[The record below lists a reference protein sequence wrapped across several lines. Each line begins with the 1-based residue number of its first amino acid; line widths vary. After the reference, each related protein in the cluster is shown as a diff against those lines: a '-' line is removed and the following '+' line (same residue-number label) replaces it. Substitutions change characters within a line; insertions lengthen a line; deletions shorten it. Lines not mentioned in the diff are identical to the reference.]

1 MIRRTCT
8 AVVALL
14 LLALTV
20 PALGKNY
27 SLHSPKLWTPQEKEQ
42 YEKENLPVVN
52 EKELA
57 EKQKE
62 RLKKEKE
69 QAEKLKEQ
77 VKKEKELADKQ
88 KEQLKKEK
96 EQAEKQKELVKKEK
110 EQVEKQKELIKKE
123 KMQVEKEREQVKI
136 EKEQVEKQKE
146 LVKKENE
153 KVKREKARIKK
164 NQILVKDGVSYREV
178 TAQKGDTLYALSR
191 KYSKEGSSYA
201 ETLRFNDI
209 RDPDQIVSGDVI
221 KVPLFQEK
229 KAKQRA
235 TAKQIK
241 PPAVLP
247 KQPTTARLAG
257 KAVREPSL
265 NHLKEPIVVKNELS
279 AKAIISSP
287 QQPSTAPVKA
297 CIPLQLTFS
306 NNSSSGPKLFEQAVK
321 SYRSGD
327 CQTAIQLFGR
337 YLSEQ
342 PTSALTADASLF
354 IADCYL
360 KLSGK

>member
-1 MIRRTCT
+1 MTRRTCT
-8 AVVALL
+8 VAITLL
-14 LLALTV
+14 FLTLAV

-42 YEKENLPVVN
+42 YEKENPPVVN

-69 QAEKLKEQ
+69 LI
-77 VKKEKELADKQ
+77 
-88 KEQLKKEK
+88 
-96 EQAEKQKELVKKEK
+96 
-110 EQVEKQKELIKKE
+110 EKQKELIKKE
-123 KMQVEKEREQVKI
+123 KIQAEKEREQ
-136 EKEQVEKQKE
+136 
-146 LVKKENE
+146 VKKENE
-153 KVKREKARIKK
+153 KVKKEKTWIKK

-178 TAQKGDTLYALSR
+178 TAQKGDTLYSISR

-201 ETLRFNDI
+201 GTLRFNDI
-209 RDPDQIVSGDVI
+209 QDPDQIISGDVI

-235 TAKQIK
+235 AAKQLK
-241 PPAVLP
+241 LPTVLP
-247 KQPTTARLAG
+247 KQQTAA
-257 KAVREPSL
+257 KITNKPVS
-265 NHLKEPIVVKNELS
+265 ELS
-279 AKAIISSP
+279 VNYVKQPVASKKELPAKAIISP
-287 QQPSTAPVKA
+287 PEQPTTVPAKA
-297 CIPLQLTFS
+297 CIPQQLTFS
-306 NNSSSGPKLFEQAVK
+306 NNSSSGPKLFEQAIK

-342 PTSALTADASLF
+342 PTSALAADASLF